1 MCENEEDAEYRDE
14 VVSKH
19 EYYQTGLQGW
29 KRAVLDYLPH
39 GSSMAFRMKVEEFL
53 DSIKGIS

>member
-1 MCENEEDAEYRDE
+1 MQRDDEDEYTEE

-19 EYYQTGLQGW
+19 EYYNSGLNGW

-39 GSSMAFRMKVEEFL
+39 GSSMAFRMQVEEFL
-53 DSIKGIS
+53 DSIKGVS

>member
-1 MCENEEDAEYRDE
+1 MQQNDEYTEE

-19 EYYQTGLQGW
+19 EYYNSGLNGW

-39 GSSMAFRMKVEEFL
+39 GSSMAFRMQVEEFL
-53 DSIKGIS
+53 DSIKGVS